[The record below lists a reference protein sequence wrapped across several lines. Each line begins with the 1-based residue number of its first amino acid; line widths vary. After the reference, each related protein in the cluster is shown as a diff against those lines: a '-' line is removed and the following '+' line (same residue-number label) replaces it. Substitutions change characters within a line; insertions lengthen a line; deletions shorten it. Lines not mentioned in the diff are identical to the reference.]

1 MENFDVPFE
10 EMFPEI
16 VQYLPW
22 AFFFFF
28 LRDVEIQR
36 WDYIFLR
43 VRRYTLQSVAFR
55 RLCVSA
61 RKIKSRGWLLEVG
74 SWDFAGGP
82 AARTLCPQCMGL
94 SFNPWSGN

>member
-28 LRDVEIQR
+28 FLEMFKFRDGII
-36 WDYIFLR
+36 Y
-43 VRRYTLQSVAFR
+43 S
-55 RLCVSA
+55 
-61 RKIKSRGWLLEVG
+61 
-74 SWDFAGGP
+74 
-82 AARTLCPQCMGL
+82 
-94 SFNPWSGN
+94 